1 VHACCA
7 ADRTA
12 LLERTLANFAAE
24 RITKSMNCLR
34 VRCLFGLAVLSV
46 VACSSDTGGGSGS
59 SADPV
64 KGGGKLEI
72 FPPEIFT
79 GTDGVHTFK
88 APVIS
93 VHSSGAVTWT
103 IADPS
108 IAQIM
113 PAAENVMIVA
123 TKAGDTT
130 ITATSGGATATAP
143 LHIVS
148 YTELQYSDGE
158 KRYMTGPD
166 ADNPGCKEC
175 HAPGK
180 GPDHTSTEL
189 DADPDSQIQNTF
201 LTGVDPENRPIK
213 DNSEFANLLKGKT
226 HMWKVTE
233 SEKVGL
239 IAYLRALPPMGYPEF
254 DEPTTEKEN

>member
-1 VHACCA
+1 
-7 ADRTA
+7 
-12 LLERTLANFAAE
+12 
-24 RITKSMNCLR
+24 MNCPR

-46 VACSSDTGGGSGS
+46 VACSSDTGDGTGS
-59 SADPV
+59 SENPSTG
-64 KGGGKLEI
+64 GGGKFEI

-88 APVIS
+88 APIIT

-113 PAAENVMIVA
+113 PAAENLMITA
-123 TKAGDTT
+123 TKPGETT
-130 ITATSGGATATAP
+130 ITATSGGKTSTVP

-148 YTELQYSDGE
+148 YTAAQYADGE

-166 ADNPGCKEC
+166 TDNPACKEC

-189 DADPDSQIQNTF
+189 DADPDAQIQNTF
-201 LTGVDPENRPIK
+201 LTGVDPEDRPIK

-226 HMWKVTE
+226 HMWKVTD

-239 IAYLRALPPMGYPEF
+239 VAYLRALPPMGFPEF
-254 DEPTTEKEN
+254 DEPTTDKEN

>member
-1 VHACCA
+1 MK
-7 ADRTA
+7 
-12 LLERTLANFAAE
+12 
-24 RITKSMNCLR
+24 RIS
-34 VRCLFGLAVLSV
+34 VRCLMGLAVWSIVACASDTGSDSSGQGEGSV
-46 VACSSDTGGGSGS
+46 VA
-59 SADPV
+59 
-64 KGGGKLEI
+64 GGKFEI

-88 APVIS
+88 APVSTVNGSS
-93 VHSSGAVTWT
+93 VSWT

-108 IAQIM
+108 VARLE
-113 PAAENVMIVA
+113 PDGENAMIVA
-123 TKAGDTT
+123 VKPGDTMVV
-130 ITATSGGATATAP
+130 ATSGGETSTAA

-148 YTELQYSDGE
+148 YTAQQYSDGE
-158 KRYMTGPD
+158 KRYMMGPD
-166 ADNPGCKEC
+166 ADNPPCKEC

-180 GPDHTSTEL
+180 GPDHTATEL

-201 LTGVDPENRPIK
+201 LTGVDPEDRPIK

-239 IAYLRALPPMGYPEF
+239 VAYLRGLPPMGYPEY
-254 DEPTTEKEN
+254 DEPTTEKDN